1 MSTKLG
7 IQINNKAYEVRAN
20 ASILQ
25 ACEEVGIHLPRF
37 CYHEKLSVA
46 GNCRICLV
54 EVEKSPKPVVSCA
67 MPVSKGMVIYTD
79 TPLVK
84 KAREAVLEF
93 LLINHPLDC
102 PICDQGGEC
111 DLQDE
116 TLEFASDRGRFYEFK
131 RSVEDKEVGPIIK
144 TIMTRCIHC
153 TRCVRFSTEIA
164 GQEIMGAFGRGE
176 ETEIGTY
183 VQQFIR
189 TELSGNLADICP
201 VGALTSKPYAYKA
214 RSWELQK
221 VETIDFF
228 DAVCADIVVQ
238 TRQGSKQEM
247 RIGKSTIPATTR
259 EEIVRILPRSNG
271 LYEDNWISDKTRYAF
286 DSLRKQ
292 RLTNVVANDINL
304 GSKKTSIGDLLLDLT
319 DALSF
324 NAFNYFKKENQNEK
338 DKNLSKTKKSV
349 PSLGFL
355 IWDNILDLEGVHAIN
370 EAMKFYG
377 SSNIQLGNVKSQINF
392 DVPNYYTLNNIV
404 DNLKSLTALLLIGT
418 NTRYEASLLNTTLRK
433 HQQSRDLSYYTI
445 GVYNALNLRD
455 QHLGNTAKTLVS
467 LIQNQSQA
475 TKSLVQTKSSTVY
488 LGAES
493 LKSVNGAVLQNIS
506 RILGQKLFI
515 KNKSGERLGILNSST
530 TGIIMN
536 HLGVTSGVRSSFNS
550 EEIKDKGI
558 DLLFSVQP
566 YDLNSK
572 KWISKNTKVISF
584 ATHKSPNLVAERVV
598 PLKTPYEKN
607 GYFVSIDNRIR
618 KSYKAVTA
626 PLGTTSIDVFF
637 ASLMRLQTES
647 EKWLTTIGRF
657 WRFTDEVQV
666 NKNLETSSL
675 FNNFFHLK
683 HMESNTKVKY
693 ILLPRTLENFYSTD
707 LLVSN
712 SLTMIEASLFL
723 LKNTNFLNSKSAVE
737 NNIN

>member
-7 IQINNKAYEVRAN
+7 IQINNKSYEVRAN

-183 VQQFIR
+183 VQEFIK

-228 DAVCADIVVQ
+228 DSVCADIVVQ

-247 RIGKSTIPATTR
+247 KIGKSTIPATTR

-286 DSLRKQ
+286 DSLRRQ
-292 RLTNVVANDINL
+292 RLSNVISNDLNQ
-304 GSKKTSIGDLLLDLT
+304 GTKKISIGDLLLDLT
-319 DALSF
+319 ESLSL
-324 NAFNYFKKENQNEK
+324 NTFNYVIKDKKKEYYSLN
-338 DKNLSKTKKSV
+338 KNLNKPYSCMGLLDS
-349 PSLGFL
+349 SM
-355 IWDNILDLEGVHAIN
+355 IDLEGVYALN
-370 EAMKFYG
+370 EALKFYG
-377 SSNIQLGNVKSQINF
+377 SSNIQMGNVKSKINS
-392 DVPNYYTLNNIV
+392 DIPNFYTFNNTV
-404 DNLKSLTALLLIGT
+404 ENLKSLTTLLLIGT
-418 NTRYEASLLNTTLRK
+418 NTRYEASIVNTSLRK
-433 HQQSRDLSYYTI
+433 QQQARDLNYYTVGI
-445 GVYNALNLRD
+445 FNNLNLRD
-455 QHLGNTAKTLVS
+455 QHLGNTSKTLVS
-467 LIQNQSQA
+467 LIQNQLQA
-475 TKSLVQTKSSTVY
+475 TKSLVKTQGSSIY
-488 LGAES
+488 LGGES
-493 LKSVNGAVLQNIS
+493 LKSVNGEVFQNIS
-506 RILGQKLFI
+506 RILGKKLFI
-515 KNKSGERLGILNSST
+515 KNKEGERLGILNSNT
-530 TGIIMN
+530 TGLIVN
-536 HLGVTSGVRSSFNS
+536 HLGIMPGVRSNLNS
-550 EEIKDKGI
+550 EDIVNKEIN
-558 DLLFSVQP
+558 LLFAVQP
-566 YDLNSK
+566 YELNNK
-572 KWISKNTKVISF
+572 KWLSNKTKLISF
-584 ATHKSPNLVAERVV
+584 ATHRTPNLVAERVV

-607 GYFVSIDNRIR
+607 GYFIAIDSRIR
-618 KSYKAVTA
+618 KAYKSVTA
-626 PLGTTSIDVFF
+626 PLGTTSLDVFF
-637 ASLMRLQTES
+637 SSLLRLQAQP
-647 EKWLTTIGRF
+647 EKWLSTLGRF
-657 WRFTDEVQV
+657 WRFTDELQLH
-666 NKNLETSSL
+666 KNLERFNL
-675 FNNFFHLK
+675 FPMFFHLNY
-683 HMESNTKVKY
+683 MESNTKVKY
-693 ILLPRTLENFYSTD
+693 ILFPRTIENFYSTD
-707 LLVSN
+707 LLSSN

-723 LKNTNFLNSKSAVE
+723 NKNSNF
-737 NNIN
+737 IN

>member
-37 CYHEKLSVA
+37 CYHEKLSVS

-79 TPLVK
+79 TPLVR

-116 TLEFASDRGRFYEFK
+116 TLEYASDRGRFYEFK

-183 VQQFIR
+183 IQEFIK

-228 DAVCADIVVQ
+228 DSVCADIVVQ
-238 TRQGSKQEM
+238 TRQGSKQEIK
-247 RIGKSTIPATTR
+247 IGKSTIPATTR

-271 LYEDNWISDKTRYAF
+271 LYEENWISDKTRYAF

-292 RLTNVVANDINL
+292 RLVNVLSNDINQ
-304 GSKKTSIGDLLLDLT
+304 GNKKIGLNDILIELT
-319 DALSF
+319 ETLSL
-324 NAFNYFKKENQNEK
+324 NAFNYSN
-338 DKNLSKTKKSV
+338 KNKVNT
-349 PSLGFL
+349 SLNLGAVVESL
-355 IWDNILDLEGVHAIN
+355 VDLEGVYALN
-370 EAMKFYG
+370 EALKFYG
-377 SSNIQLGNVKSQINF
+377 SSNIQLGNVKSSINF
-392 DVPNYYTLNNIV
+392 DMPNYYTLNSNV
-404 DNLKSLTALLLIGT
+404 NELKSLTTLLLIGT
-418 NTRYEASLLNTTLRK
+418 NVRYEASILNTILRK
-433 HQQSRDLSYYTI
+433 HQLSRDLTFYSI
-445 GVYNALNLRD
+445 GLYNALNLQD
-455 QHLGNTAKTLVS
+455 QHLGNTSKTLLSLLENKIQATRS
-467 LIQNQSQA
+467 LIK
-475 TKSLVQTKSSTVY
+475 TKGSSIF

-493 LKSVNGAVLQNIS
+493 LKSINGSALQNIC
-506 RILGQKLFI
+506 RILGQKLFVRT
-515 KNKSGERLGILNSST
+515 KEGERLGVLNSNT
-530 TGIIMN
+530 TGLLMN
-536 HLGVTSGVRSSFNS
+536 TLGIAPGVRSNWNS
-550 EEIKDKGI
+550 EEIKNKELNI
-558 DLLFSVQP
+558 LFGVQP
-566 YDLNSK
+566 YTLSNK
-572 KWISKNTKVISF
+572 KWLSNKTKLISF
-584 ATHKSPNLVAERVV
+584 ATHKASNFIAERVV

-607 GYFVSIDNRIR
+607 GYFIAIDGRIR

-626 PLGTTSIDVFF
+626 PVGTTSLDVFF
-637 ASLMRLQTES
+637 ASVMRLQVEP
-647 EKWLTTIGRF
+647 EKWLSTLSRF
-657 WRFTDEVQV
+657 WRFTDEIQLH
-666 NKNLETSSL
+666 KNLETVHFFRS
-675 FNNFFHLK
+675 FFHLYY
-683 HMESNTKVKY
+683 MESDVKVKY
-693 ILLPRTLENFYSTD
+693 NLFPRTIENFYATD
-707 LLVSN
+707 LLSAN
-712 SLTMIEASLFL
+712 SLTMVEASLFL
-723 LKNTNFLNSKSAVE
+723 NKNSNF
-737 NNIN
+737 IN

>member
-1 MSTKLG
+1 MSIKLG

-37 CYHEKLSVA
+37 CYHEKLSVS

-67 MPVSKGMVIYTD
+67 MPVSKGMVIFTD

-116 TLEFASDRGRFYEFK
+116 TLEYASDRGRFYEFK

-153 TRCVRFSTEIA
+153 TRCVRFSTEVA
-164 GQEIMGAFGRGE
+164 GQEMMGAFGRGE

-183 VQQFIR
+183 VQEFIK

-228 DAVCADIVVQ
+228 DSLCADIVVQ
-238 TRQGSKQEM
+238 TRQGSKQEIK
-247 RIGKSTIPATTR
+247 IGRSTIPATTR

-292 RLTNVVANDINL
+292 RLVNFVSNDMNQ
-304 GSKKTSIGDLLLDLT
+304 GNKKIAIGDMLLDLSES
-319 DALSF
+319 LSN
-324 NAFNYFKKENQNEK
+324 NAFNYGNLNQTDKKRK
-338 DKNLSKTKKSV
+338 PV
-349 PSLGFL
+349 ASLGFL
-355 IWDNILDLEGVHAIN
+355 LWDTVLDLEGIFALN

-377 SSNIQLGNVKSQINF
+377 SSNIQLGNVKSSINF
-392 DVPNYYTLNNIV
+392 DIPNFYTLNNTV
-404 DNLKSLTALLLIGT
+404 DGLKTLTTLLLIST
-418 NTRYEASLLNTTLRK
+418 NVRFEASLLNTALRK
-433 HQQSRDLSYYTI
+433 HQQARDLFYYTI
-445 GVYNALNLRD
+445 GVYNSLNIRD
-455 QHLGNTAKTLVS
+455 QHLGNTLKTLVS
-467 LIQNQSQA
+467 FIENKSQA
-475 TKSLVQTKSSTVY
+475 TLSLVTTKNSTVY
-488 LGAES
+488 LGGES
-493 LKSVNGAVLQNIS
+493 LKSINGSVLQNIS
-506 RILGQKLFI
+506 RLLGQKLFL
-515 KNKSGERLGILNSST
+515 KTKVGERLGVLNSST
-530 TGIIMN
+530 SGLMMN
-536 HLGVTSGVRSSFNS
+536 HLGIAPGVRSVFNS
-550 EEIKDKGI
+550 EEIQNKEI
-558 DLLFSVQP
+558 DLLFAVQP
-566 YDLNSK
+566 YKLNTK
-572 KWISKNTKVISF
+572 KWISKNTKLISF
-584 ATHKSPNLVAERVV
+584 ATHKTPNLVAERVI

-607 GYFVSIDNRIR
+607 GYFVALDSRIR

-626 PLGTTSIDVFF
+626 PLGTTSVDVFF
-637 ASLMRLQTES
+637 ASLMRLQAE
-647 EKWLTTIGRF
+647 EDKWISTLGRF
-657 WRFTDEVQV
+657 WRFTDELKLH
-666 NKNLETSSL
+666 KNLEVSHCFTS
-675 FNNFFHLK
+675 FFHLK
-683 HMESNTKVKY
+683 YLESTLQVKY
-693 ILLPRTLENFYSTD
+693 VLLPRTVENFYTTD
-707 LLVSN
+707 LLSSN

-723 LKNTNFLNSKSAVE
+723 NKNTNYLKTNGKF
-737 NNIN
+737 I

>member
-79 TPLVK
+79 TPLVR

-116 TLEFASDRGRFYEFK
+116 TLEYASDRGRFYEFK

-164 GQEIMGAFGRGE
+164 GQEMMGSFGRGE

-183 VQQFIR
+183 IQEFIK

-238 TRQGSKQEM
+238 TRQGSKQEIK
-247 RIGKSTIPATTR
+247 IGKSTIPATTR

-292 RLTNVVANDINL
+292 RLSNVLSNDINL
-304 GSKKTSIGDLLLDLT
+304 GNKKIGLNDILLELT
-319 DALSF
+319 ETLSL
-324 NAFNYFKKENQNEK
+324 NAFNYSN
-338 DKNLSKTKKSV
+338 KNKVNTSINLGAIV
-349 PSLGFL
+349 ESLV
-355 IWDNILDLEGVHAIN
+355 DLEGVYALN
-370 EAMKFYG
+370 EALKFYG
-377 SSNIQLGNVKSQINF
+377 SSNIQLGNVKSNINF
-392 DVPNYYTLNNIV
+392 DMPNFYTLNTNV
-404 DNLKSLTALLLIGT
+404 NELKTLTTLLLIGT
-418 NTRYEASLLNTTLRK
+418 NVRYEASILNTILRK
-433 HQQSRDLSYYTI
+433 HQLSRDLTFYSI
-445 GVYNALNLRD
+445 GLYNSLNLQD
-455 QHLGNTAKTLVS
+455 QHLGNTSKTLVS
-467 LIQNQSQA
+467 LLENKLQA
-475 TKSLVQTKSSTVY
+475 TRSLIKTKGTTVF

-493 LKSVNGAVLQNIS
+493 LKSINGSVLQSIS
-506 RILGQKLFI
+506 RILGQKLFVRT
-515 KNKSGERLGILNSST
+515 KEGERLGVLNSNT
-530 TGIIMN
+530 TGLIMN
-536 HLGVTSGVRSSFNS
+536 TLGIAAGVRSNWNS
-550 EEIKDKGI
+550 EEIKNKELNI
-558 DLLFSVQP
+558 LFGVQP
-566 YDLNSK
+566 YALSNK
-572 KWISKNTKVISF
+572 KWLSNKTKLISF
-584 ATHKSPNLVAERVV
+584 STHKTVNLIPERVV

-607 GYFVSIDNRIR
+607 GYFVAIDSRIR

-626 PLGTTSIDVFF
+626 PIGTTSLDVFF
-637 ASLMRLQTES
+637 ASLMRLQVEP
-647 EKWLTTIGRF
+647 EKWLSTLSRF
-657 WRFTDEVQV
+657 WRFTDEVQLH
-666 NKNLETSSL
+666 KNLETVN
-675 FNNFFHLK
+675 FFKTFFHLYYL
-683 HMESNTKVKY
+683 ESDVKVKY
-693 ILLPRTLENFYSTD
+693 ALFPRTVENFYATD
-707 LLVSN
+707 LLSAN
-712 SLTMIEASLFL
+712 SLTMVEASLFL
-723 LKNTNFLNSKSAVE
+723 NKKSNF
-737 NNIN
+737 IN

>member
-164 GQEIMGAFGRGE
+164 GQEMMGSFGRGE

-183 VQQFIR
+183 VQEFIK

-201 VGALTSKPYAYKA
+201 VGALTSKPYAYRA

-228 DAVCADIVVQ
+228 DAICADIVVQ

-247 RIGKSTIPATTR
+247 KIGKSTIPATTR

-292 RLTNVVANDINL
+292 RLVNVISNDINQ
-304 GSKKTSIGDLLLDLT
+304 GIKKIAFGDILLDLT
-319 DALSF
+319 ETLST
-324 NAFNYFKKENQNEK
+324 NAFNYSV
-338 DKNLSKTKKSV
+338 KNNNNT
-349 PSLGFL
+349 SL
-355 IWDNILDLEGVHAIN
+355 NIGAVVESLVDLEGIYSLN
-370 EAMKFYG
+370 EALKFYG
-377 SSNIQLGNVKSQINF
+377 SSNIQLGNVKSNINF
-392 DVPNYYTLNNIV
+392 DLPNYYTLNSTV
-404 DNLKSLTALLLIGT
+404 ENLKSLSTLLLIGS
-418 NTRYEASLLNTTLRK
+418 NVRFEASVLNTILRK
-433 HQQSRDLSYYTI
+433 HQLARDLSYYSVGLYT
-445 GVYNALNLRD
+445 NLSLRD
-455 QHLGNTAKTLVS
+455 QHLGNTSKTLVS
-467 LIQNQSQA
+467 LLENKIQA
-475 TKSLVQTKSSTVY
+475 TRSLLGNKGTSVF

-493 LKSVNGAVLQNIS
+493 VKSVNGSIFQNIS
-506 RILGQKLFI
+506 RILGQKLFV
-515 KNKSGERLGILNSST
+515 KNKGGERLGVLNSNST
-530 TGIIMN
+530 GLTMN
-536 HLGVTSGVRSSFNS
+536 TLGVAPGVRSNWNA
-550 EEIKDKGI
+550 EETSNKGLNI
-558 DLLFSVQP
+558 LFAVQP
-566 YDLNSK
+566 YELNSK
-572 KWISKNTKVISF
+572 KWLNNNTKLISF
-584 ATHKSPNLVAERVV
+584 ATHKTPNLIAERVI

-607 GYFVSIDNRIR
+607 GYFVSIDSRIR
-618 KSYKAVTA
+618 KAYKAVTA
-626 PLGTTSIDVFF
+626 PVGTTSLDVFF
-637 ASLMRLQTES
+637 ASLMRLQVQP
-647 EKWLTTIGRF
+647 EKWLSTLSRF
-657 WRFTDEVQV
+657 WRFTDEVQLH
-666 NKNLETSSL
+666 KNLET
-675 FNNFFHLK
+675 FNQFNIFFHLK
-683 HMESNTKVKY
+683 YMESNSKVKY
-693 ILLPRTLENFYSTD
+693 VLFPRTIENFYSTD
-707 LLVSN
+707 LLSSN
-712 SLTMIEASLFL
+712 SLTMVEASLFL
-723 LKNTNFLNSKSAVE
+723 NKNSNF
-737 NNIN
+737 IN